1 MIIAKRGF
9 ISGDVSMGS
18 NLSINNKLN
27 IGNGSGNSY
36 MVDISSANINPYGT
50 LRIYESVGTQPT
62 AIGGSITL
70 HHSDISGV
78 SSITYVSKGQDY
90 GSIGYYDTTTT
101 TTTTSKYNYYNIDT
115 STNSAL
121 VLNTQKNSYNAMDP
135 SSTDSIILHAAG
147 SIIIDAC
154 GETMGQTILQPR
166 GGTVGVGKINA
177 NTQYALDISGGLTS
191 TSSVITSD
199 YRIKENILPITNQ
212 PNYTVDN
219 LQPWLYMNTLIN
231 KDDIGFLADEL
242 QDEYPFLVVGE
253 KNGMAYQSINYI
265 GLIPILVAE
274 VKRLKQKILE
284 KRK

>member
-1 MIIAKRGF
+1 
-9 ISGDVSMGS
+9 
-18 NLSINNKLN
+18 
-27 IGNGSGNSY
+27 
-36 MVDISSANINPYGT
+36 
-50 LRIYESVGTQPT
+50 
-62 AIGGSITL
+62 
-70 HHSDISGV
+70 
-78 SSITYVSKGQDY
+78 
-90 GSIGYYDTTTT
+90 
-101 TTTTSKYNYYNIDT
+101 
-115 STNSAL
+115 
-121 VLNTQKNSYNAMDP
+121 
-135 SSTDSIILHAAG
+135 
-147 SIIIDAC
+147 
-154 GETMGQTILQPR
+154 MGQTILQPR

>member
-101 TTTTSKYNYYNIDT
+101 TTTTTSKYNYYNIDT

-135 SSTDSIILHAAG
+135 S
-147 SIIIDAC
+147 
-154 GETMGQTILQPR
+154 
-166 GGTVGVGKINA
+166 
-177 NTQYALDISGGLTS
+177 
-191 TSSVITSD
+191 
-199 YRIKENILPITNQ
+199 
-212 PNYTVDN
+212 
-219 LQPWLYMNTLIN
+219 
-231 KDDIGFLADEL
+231 
-242 QDEYPFLVVGE
+242 
-253 KNGMAYQSINYI
+253 
-265 GLIPILVAE
+265 
-274 VKRLKQKILE
+274 
-284 KRK
+284 